1 MENAAINMQ
10 SPIGVF
16 DSGVGGLSVLKSL
29 LEKFP
34 NERFIYLG
42 DTARLP
48 FGTKSPESITR
59 YSLDACAYLND
70 LNVKSIVVACHTAS
84 TCAIPT
90 LREVFPDLIIEG
102 VVEASA
108 RRAVEVTCEGSVL
121 IFGTEATVKSQRY
134 NTAIGLLN
142 PNLSVL
148 SQACGLLVTL
158 AEENWLTGEVPEK
171 VVAHYFNLV
180 RERHPEHKISSL
192 VLACTHFPILFDTI
206 RKILPETIE
215 LIDPGIQVAEQLYQ
229 RLFEKN
235 LLKSEGKGLE
245 PAKFLVTDNLERFK
259 KVASYFLNQPN
270 ALFPIELVSLDK
282 KEVSR

>member
-1 MENAAINMQ
+1 MNVATVNVQ

-29 LEKFP
+29 FQRFP
-34 NERFIYLG
+34 DERFIYLG

-48 FGTKSPESITR
+48 YGTKSPESIIK
-59 YSLDACAYLND
+59 YSLNACAYLNG

-84 TCAIPT
+84 TLAISA
-90 LREVFPDLIIEG
+90 LREAFPHLVIEG

-108 RRAVEVTCEGSVL
+108 KRAVEITEEGSVL
-121 IFGTEATVKSQRY
+121 IFGTEATVNSQRY

-142 PNLSVL
+142 PKLSVL

-171 VVAHYFNLV
+171 VVSHYFERV
-180 RERHPEHKISSL
+180 QKRHPEHKIRSL
-192 VLACTHFPILFDTI
+192 ILACTHFPILFETI
-206 RKILPETIE
+206 RKILPESIE

-229 RLFEKN
+229 KLFEKN
-235 LLKSEGKGLE
+235 LIRSEGKGLE

-270 ALFPIELVSLDK
+270 VLFPIELVSLENR
-282 KEVSR
+282 EVSR